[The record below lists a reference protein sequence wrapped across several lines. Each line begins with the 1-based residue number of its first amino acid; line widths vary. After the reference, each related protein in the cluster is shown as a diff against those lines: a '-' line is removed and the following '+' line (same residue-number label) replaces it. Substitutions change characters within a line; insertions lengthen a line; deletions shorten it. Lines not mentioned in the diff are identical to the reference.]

1 MGLLSHR
8 FVGSSFLRRALAR
21 GVETAIPKNHVGVR
35 GALDAWDRGGTD
47 RSGFRVGC
55 GCDAEG
61 AGTMRR
67 GHDPTRSVRILDSV
81 VGVDVRLADRLAV
94 LMAGEAEPQSRPS
107 HISCV
112 SATGLVSMH
121 GPAR

>member
-1 MGLLSHR
+1 
-8 FVGSSFLRRALAR
+8 
-21 GVETAIPKNHVGVR
+21 
-35 GALDAWDRGGTD
+35 
-47 RSGFRVGC
+47 
-55 GCDAEG
+55 
-61 AGTMRR
+61 MRR

-112 SATGLVSMH
+112 SATGLVSNARSRTVMRNSVRERPTAWESFRRGSRLVGRAPTH
-121 GPAR
+121 RGRVLRNLGP